1 MGFCAR
7 SREGEEASY
16 WQFPRRLIDYV
27 VKQSAGTVSLSTI
40 QHDLQLSS
48 VKKLRETLNDD
59 DHPTTQALRSMGV
72 SYIPG
77 VGRGSKSYFMKA
89 A

>member
-1 MGFCAR
+1 MPAHHR
-7 SREGEEASY
+7 VKSPLTISEMRN
-16 WQFPRRLIDYV
+16 YV
-27 VKQSAGTVSLSTI
+27 AKLSPGTVSLSTI

-59 DHPTTQALRSMGV
+59 NHPTTQALRSIGV
-72 SYIPG
+72 TYIPG
-77 VGRGSKSYFMKA
+77 VGRGSKSYLMKA